1 MLLMRPPVGRT
12 HPLMCNP
19 ACIDFGVRVVT
30 ADDVGGKQ
38 VIEVGSMN
46 VNGSL
51 RETIE
56 AHGPATY
63 IGVDLGEG
71 PGVDE
76 VCPAEALIARFGEES
91 FDLVVCTEML
101 EHAREWR
108 VVVTNLKHLVAPGG
122 VLLVTTRSKG
132 FPYHEYP
139 FDYWRFE
146 PDDMRAIFADFSIEV
161 LERDTY
167 MPGVFMKARRTNTAK
182 SEPDL
187 GNYKLYSIVAARR
200 CKHIAPLDHALFRV
214 RYPIER
220 FLKTLIPKSF
230 RDAVRTRV
238 GSGPQG

>member
-1 MLLMRPPVGRT
+1 
-12 HPLMCNP
+12 MCNP

-30 ADDVGGKQ
+30 VEDVRGKR

-56 AHGPATY
+56 AHRPAKY

-76 VCPAEALIARFGEES
+76 VCPAEALVARFGEES

-101 EHAREWR
+101 EHVREWR
-108 VVVTNLKHLVAPGG
+108 VVVTNLKRLVASGG

-161 LERDTY
+161 LEPDTY

-182 SEPDL
+182 AAPDL
-187 GNYKLYSIVAARR
+187 GAYKLYSIVAARR
-200 CKHIAPLDHALFRV
+200 CKHITPFDIALFRV
-214 RYPIER
+214 RYPVER
-220 FLKTLIPKSF
+220 FLKNVIPKSF
-230 RDAVRTRV
+230 RDAVRVRL
-238 GSGPQG
+238 GAGGRG

>member
-1 MLLMRPPVGRT
+1 
-12 HPLMCNP
+12 MCNP
-19 ACIDFGVRVVT
+19 ACIDFGARVVS
-30 ADDVGGKQ
+30 ADDVRGKR

-51 RETIE
+51 RATIE
-56 AHGPATY
+56 ALGPARY

-76 VCPAEALIARFGEES
+76 VCPAEALVGRFGEEA

-101 EHAREWR
+101 EHVREWR
-108 VVVTNLKHLVAPGG
+108 VVVTNLKRLVAPGG

-146 PDDMRAIFADFSIEV
+146 PDDMRAIFADFAIEV

-167 MPGVFMKARRTNTAK
+167 MPGVFMKARRGSTPAP
-182 SEPDL
+182 EPRL
-187 GNYKLYSIVAARR
+187 GDYKLYAIVATRR
-200 CKHIAPLDHALFRV
+200 CKRITPLDIALFRV

-220 FLKTLIPKSF
+220 FLKTVIPKSV
-230 RDAVRTRV
+230 RDAVR
-238 GSGPQG
+238 GSLGGAARNG

>member
-1 MLLMRPPVGRT
+1 
-12 HPLMCNP
+12 MCNP

-30 ADDVGGKQ
+30 AEDVRGKR

-56 AHGPATY
+56 AHGPAKY

-76 VCPAEALIARFGEES
+76 VCPAEALVARFGEES

-101 EHAREWR
+101 EHVREWR
-108 VVVTNLKHLVAPGG
+108 VVVTNLKRLVASGG
-122 VLLVTTRSKG
+122 VLLVTTRSRG

-146 PDDMRAIFADFSIEV
+146 PEDMRAIFADFSIEV

-182 SEPDL
+182 PEPDL
-187 GNYKLYSIVAARR
+187 GNYKLYAIVAARR
-200 CKHIAPLDHALFRV
+200 CKHITPFDIALFRV
-214 RYPIER
+214 RYPIEQC
-220 FLKTLIPKSF
+220 FKNVIPKSF
-230 RDAVRTRV
+230 RDALRARL
-238 GSGPQG
+238 GGGRKG

>member
-1 MLLMRPPVGRT
+1 
-12 HPLMCNP
+12 MCNP
-19 ACIDFGVRVVT
+19 ACIDFGARVVSV
-30 ADDVGGKQ
+30 DDVRGKR

-56 AHGPATY
+56 ALGPARY
-63 IGVDLGEG
+63 IGVDIGEG

-76 VCPAEALIARFGEES
+76 VCPAEALVGRFGEES

-101 EHAREWR
+101 EHVREWR

-132 FPYHEYP
+132 FPYHEFPY
-139 FDYWRFE
+139 DYWRFE

-182 SEPDL
+182 QEPDL
-187 GNYKLYSIVAARR
+187 ARYKLYAIVAARR
-200 CKHIAPLDHALFRV
+200 CKRITPVDLALFRL
-214 RYPIER
+214 RYPVER
-220 FLKTLIPKSF
+220 LLKSAIPKSF
-230 RDAVRTRV
+230 RDRVRAAL
-238 GSGPQG
+238 GA

>member
-1 MLLMRPPVGRT
+1 
-12 HPLMCNP
+12 MCNP
-19 ACIDFGVRVVT
+19 ACIDFGARVVSV
-30 ADDVGGKQ
+30 DDVRGKR

-51 RETIE
+51 RATIE
-56 AHGPATY
+56 ALGPAKY

-76 VCPAEALIARFGEES
+76 VCPAEALVARFGEAS

-101 EHAREWR
+101 EHVREWR
-108 VVVTNLKHLVAPGG
+108 VAVTNLKGLVAPGG

-146 PDDMRAIFADFSIEV
+146 PDDMRAIFADFAIEV

-167 MPGVFMKARRTNTAK
+167 MPGVFMKARRKAADAP
-182 SEPDL
+182 EPHL
-187 GNYKLYSIVAARR
+187 GDYKLYAIVAARR
-200 CKHIAPLDHALFRV
+200 CKHITPLDVALFRV
-214 RYPIER
+214 RYPVEQ
-220 FLKTLIPKSF
+220 FLKTAIPKSV
-230 RDAVRTRV
+230 RDAVRRSL
-238 GSGPQG
+238 GGAARG